1 LTKQSQDHLASAE
14 IPHPYRRRHGAASLV
29 QSVASPSQLVGPV
42 VRKHWLDDPLGI

>member
-1 LTKQSQDHLASAE
+1 MANKGPMPFLE
-14 IPHPYRRRHGAASLV
+14 PYRRRHGAASLV